1 MRNIAHKK
9 VNELVRTSGC
19 LSRRRKEK
27 RTEMYILM
35 KNGETVIPFTEAK
48 KYDTDN
54 RYIALHGKDTNCFL
68 CRYLGE
74 EEAEFFERPH
84 YLYDCTNEPLTTES
98 ANRIGNAVMIITEDA
113 KDFGEADKLIESIN
127 IARSDLLNHLDKL
140 IWRERVKAGR
150 ISVLKTI

>member
-1 MRNIAHKK
+1 
-9 VNELVRTSGC
+9 
-19 LSRRRKEK
+19 
-27 RTEMYILM
+27 MYILM

-54 RYIALHGKDTNCFL
+54 RYIALHGKDTSCFL

-98 ANRIGNAVMIITEDA
+98 ANRIGNAVMIITEEA

-127 IARSDLLNHLDKL
+127 ITRSDLLDHLDIL
-140 IWRERVKAGR
+140 NMERKSKSR
-150 ISVLKTI
+150 SN